1 MKPPHLPITHPDRIG
16 ELKATLAPALVALMD
31 AANKA
36 GWTSW
41 EIDAAFRSV
50 VADWVR
56 RNATFEAPAVE
67 IEPALA
73 ALLGRMAK
81 RSGS

>member
-1 MKPPHLPITHPDRIG
+1 MKPPHLPIKHPDRIG

-56 RNATFEAPAVE
+56 RNAKFEAPAVE